1 MNFKIIGRILGQV
14 MLLEA
19 LFLSP
24 SLILCAIDR
33 EPDVAIAILLSIA
46 LTAACGGVLF
56 FLCKNAGRGFFAQE
70 GFVTTALCWILL
82 SAFGALPFLISGQI
96 PNFFDAFFETVSG
109 FTTTGASILNDVEG
123 MSRGLLYWRS
133 FTHWLGGM
141 GILVFAMAVVP
152 ADKNSGGSLHL
163 MRAESPG
170 PSVGKLTPR
179 LRQTAKILYLIYI
192 AMTVLCFLFLLLG
205 GMSVFESLCT
215 AFGTAGTG
223 GFGVKNDSLVS
234 YSPYLQNVC
243 TIFMLLFGVNF
254 SLYYLALL
262 GEVRAVFRD
271 EELRCYLGLF
281 AVSTALI
288 TVNIL
293 PISNGWRDALHH
305 AAFQVS
311 TIMTTTGFSTVDFNL
326 WPALSKSIL
335 LCLMILGASAGST
348 GGGIKTI
355 RWLLMVK
362 GARRSIRQL
371 LRPRNVQVIHVNGKV
386 IDEEVLRGTHAY
398 ISAYWM
404 LILFSMV
411 LISLDNFSIE
421 TNVSAVLACFN
432 NIGPGFDV
440 VGPMSNYSDF
450 SSFSKLVLSI
460 DMLLGRLEIFPMLA
474 LFSRFSWTRKL

>member
-1 MNFKIIGRILGQV
+1 M
-14 MLLEA
+14 
-19 LFLSP
+19 
-24 SLILCAIDR
+24 
-33 EPDVAIAILLSIA
+33 
-46 LTAACGGVLF
+46 
-56 FLCKNAGRGFFAQE
+56 
-70 GFVTTALCWILL
+70 
-82 SAFGALPFLISGQI
+82 
-96 PNFFDAFFETVSG
+96 
-109 FTTTGASILNDVEG
+109 
-123 MSRGLLYWRS
+123 
-133 FTHWLGGM
+133 H
-141 GILVFAMAVVP
+141 
-152 ADKNSGGSLHL
+152 
-163 MRAESPG
+163 
-170 PSVGKLTPR
+170 
-179 LRQTAKILYLIYI
+179 
-192 AMTVLCFLFLLLG
+192 
-205 GMSVFESLCT
+205 
-215 AFGTAGTG
+215 
-223 GFGVKNDSLVS
+223 
-234 YSPYLQNVC
+234 
-243 TIFMLLFGVNF
+243 
-254 SLYYLALL
+254 
-262 GEVRAVFRD
+262 D